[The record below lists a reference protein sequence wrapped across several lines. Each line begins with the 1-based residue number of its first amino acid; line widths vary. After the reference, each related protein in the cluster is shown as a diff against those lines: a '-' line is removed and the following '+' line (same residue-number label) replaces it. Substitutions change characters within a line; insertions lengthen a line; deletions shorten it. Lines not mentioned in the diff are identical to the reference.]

1 MSDACD
7 ECGEPVADA
16 LARTVSLSV
25 DGTTVDEQ
33 RRCPGCFA
41 DWHERY
47 ENSMK
52 PTDPVTVDGDDD
64 IIVD

>member
-1 MSDACD
+1 MPDACD
-7 ECGEPVADA
+7 DCGEAVENA
-16 LARTVSLSV
+16 LARTVRLSV

-41 DWHERY
+41 DWIDRY
-47 ENSMK
+47 ETEMK
-52 PTDPVTVDGDDD
+52 PAEPPTVDGDED

>member
-1 MSDACD
+1 MPDACD
-7 ECGEPVADA
+7 DCGEAVEDA
-16 LARTVSLSV
+16 LARTVRLSV

-41 DWHERY
+41 DWIDRY
-47 ENSMK
+47 ETDMK
-52 PTDPVTVDGDDD
+52 PAEPPTVGDED